1 MPRVY
6 ALVASTRDE
15 RIDAGKIF
23 VREYDEQWP
32 AAQTSAAPPTGLP
45 SCAFAPRR
53 GGKLRDIPLPESVAP
68 RLAAH
73 IETVDPP
80 ELTPPWRTLD
90 GPPHTARLL
99 FGVPQTLDVPR
110 ERRVPEN

>member
-1 MPRVY
+1 MAGR
-6 ALVASTRDE
+6 ADLGRSTYRLAE
-15 RIDAGKIF
+15 LRLRSPK
-23 VREYDEQWP
+23 
-32 AAQTSAAPPTGLP
+32 
-45 SCAFAPRR
+45 

-90 GPPHTARLL
+90 DPPHTARLL